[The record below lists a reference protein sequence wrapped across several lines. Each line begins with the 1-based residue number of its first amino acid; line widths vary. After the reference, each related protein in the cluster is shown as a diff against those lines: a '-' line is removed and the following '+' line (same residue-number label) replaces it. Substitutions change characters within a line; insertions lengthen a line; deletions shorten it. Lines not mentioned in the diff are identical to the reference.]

1 MADMGKRY
9 FTPSGAEMIVT
20 KGGPG
25 ALSDGE
31 TALKIK
37 DATASYA
44 SAATPADAMKL
55 ELGKRYESEDGAVAV
70 LVTKAGPCDLRY
82 DGKPMVLQ
90 GQRRVPS
97 AD

>member
-1 MADMGKRY
+1 MAEMGKRY

-20 KGGPG
+20 KAGPG
-25 ALSDGE
+25 TLSDGE

-37 DATASYA
+37 DPTASYA
-44 SAATPADAMKL
+44 NAAVDAKAMKL

-70 LVTKAGPCDLRY
+70 LVTKAGQADLRY